1 MSIGALHELTKA
13 CIEKFKSMAADLPKS
28 EKKHVIKIFQKH
40 VEILEGMQIGHKK
53 RGCSHGMQEL

>member
-40 VEILEGMQIGHKK
+40 VEILEGM
-53 RGCSHGMQEL
+53 